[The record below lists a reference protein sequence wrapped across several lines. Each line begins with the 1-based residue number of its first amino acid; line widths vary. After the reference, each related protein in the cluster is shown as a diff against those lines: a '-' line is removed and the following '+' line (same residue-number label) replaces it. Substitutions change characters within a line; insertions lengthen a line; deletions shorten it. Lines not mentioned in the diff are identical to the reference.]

1 MIRKRKASL
10 TVITLA
16 VFTFFS
22 ILPPAAVAQQGK
34 DQIQLLVK
42 SGVLTRQQVRQL
54 KDALEGERICLE
66 ALKRVREE
74 GGTLAQDEL
83 EACKRMQRV
92 KEALEGDEG
101 CLEGLKRVEEKGGIL
116 TEAEVEACKRVA
128 DRIESKQEEEPGLK
142 VVEKVQEPGE
152 QEICLEALKRVQREG
167 GTLIPAEL
175 EACARMPEVIREEI
189 EKKAELEEVRK
200 AEEEALKELPK
211 ERPAEEERD
220 ALKI

>member
-1 MIRKRKASL
+1 MIRKRNIFLSVFTL
-10 TVITLA
+10 TA
-16 VFTFFS
+16 FTFFS

-34 DQIQLLVK
+34 DQVQLLVK

-54 KDALEGERICLE
+54 KEAVEGERICLE

-101 CLEGLKRVEEKGGIL
+101 CLDGLKRVEDKGGIL

-128 DRIESKQEEEPGLK
+128 DRIERQQEEEPRLE
-142 VVEKVQEPGE
+142 VVEKVEEPGE
-152 QEICLEALKRVQREG
+152 QEICLEALKRVQKG
-167 GTLIPAEL
+167 
-175 EACARMPEVIREEI
+175 
-189 EKKAELEEVRK
+189 
-200 AEEEALKELPK
+200 
-211 ERPAEEERD
+211 
-220 ALKI
+220 